1 MHSTAADRD
10 FYGWLRGQAS
20 VWSLISV
27 GGMSPTVGEGRGA
40 SSANLLT
47 VGDGLEEA
55 LWQYLSVDK
64 KRV

>member
-47 VGDGLEEA
+47 VGNGLEEA
-55 LWQYLSVDK
+55 LWQYLSIDK
-64 KRV
+64 KGV

>member
-1 MHSTAADRD
+1 MHSMAADRD
-10 FYGWLRGQAS
+10 FYVSLRGQAS

-27 GGMSPTVGEGRGA
+27 GGMSPTVGEERGA

-55 LWQYLSVDK
+55 LWQYLSIDK
-64 KRV
+64 KGV

>member
-1 MHSTAADRD
+1 MHSMAADRD

-20 VWSLISV
+20 VWRLISM
-27 GGMSPTVGEGRGA
+27 GIMAPTVSERKGA

-47 VGDGLEEA
+47 VGDGLKEA

-64 KRV
+64 KGV

>member
-20 VWSLISV
+20 VWRLISME
-27 GGMSPTVGEGRGA
+27 GMSPTVGEGRGA

-47 VGDGLEEA
+47 VGDGLKEA
-55 LWQYLSVDK
+55 LWWYLSIDK
-64 KRV
+64 KGV